1 MIYTTDIIGDQWK
14 IFLEAIKL
22 GTALGGVYD
31 IARILRIFIHSGKKF
46 FIATD
51 LIYWIFSAFIIFSF
65 LLEKNFGIP
74 RFYIF
79 LGIGTGFS
87 LWYFTVGKI
96 NIKIA
101 KKVKGILIKV
111 FSPFFRIFR
120 NILKFAK
127 KRADKTKIIYR
138 NSFNKHK
145 SLLKKK
151 AVVVY
156 NILCL
161 NISKAFPFCGGKA
174 GREQSGIES
183 AGTEKTEKGIIPED
197 YSHCIR
203 SVYPL
208 FSDFDPGE
216 HKQKTQ

>member
-31 IARILRIFIHSGKKF
+31 IARILRVFIHSGKKF

-51 LIYWIFSAFIIFSF
+51 LIYWFFSAFIIFSF

-101 KKVKGILIKV
+101 KKVKGILIKL
-111 FSPFFRIFR
+111 FSPFSEYSEIF
-120 NILKFAK
+120 
-127 KRADKTKIIYR
+127 
-138 NSFNKHK
+138 
-145 SLLKKK
+145 
-151 AVVVY
+151 
-156 NILCL
+156 
-161 NISKAFPFCGGKA
+161 
-174 GREQSGIES
+174 
-183 AGTEKTEKGIIPED
+183 
-197 YSHCIR
+197 
-203 SVYPL
+203 
-208 FSDFDPGE
+208 
-216 HKQKTQ
+216 